1 MNANF
6 VINKACKEQVTKFIK
21 TKFGAMTQQH
31 SSKIF
36 EKNLQSVR
44 IIYVL

>member
-21 TKFGAMTQQH
+21 TKFCAMTQQNI
-31 SSKIF
+31 SKILS
-36 EKNLQSVR
+36 KHK
-44 IIYVL
+44 